1 MIRLNGFMYLTLDYM
16 HLNLNWKNM
25 FELDR
30 VPYNSGACREGTKEF
45 DKWSII
51 KIDLHIEMYI
61 SKNKYIPGPFLSN
74 LLTVRNPMFIHFSMC
89 MGYYRSTAFERQLVK
104 KAYDYI
110 RNNKQEYRERMDK
123 WQLPIQIKH

>member
-1 MIRLNGFMYLTLDYM
+1 
-16 HLNLNWKNM
+16 M

-30 VPYNSGACREGTKEF
+30 VPYKSGACRKGTKDL

-51 KIDLHIEMYI
+51 KIETHIEMYI

-74 LLTVRNPMFIHFSMC
+74 LLTLRNPMFIHFSMC
-89 MGYYRSTAFERQLVK
+89 MGYYRSPAFERQLVK